1 MGNQSEKN
9 KKLLCDSIYVE
20 KEIVSKIYILVC
32 GTTKDVVFVV
42 VVVVVAAVAVAITV
56 VVVVAVAVV
65 AVAVVVIVVVVSS
78 QEEKTTHTIEKKIFQ
93 ILNFYM

>member
-42 VVVVVAAVAVAITV
+42 VVVVAAAVAVAITV
-56 VVVVAVAVV
+56 VVVVVVVVAV
-65 AVAVVVIVVVVSS
+65 AVAVVVVVVVVVVGAL
-78 QEEKTTHTIEKKIFQ
+78 FDG
-93 ILNFYM
+93 L

>member
-20 KEIVSKIYILVC
+20 KEIVSKIYFLVC

-42 VVVVVAAVAVAITV
+42 VVVVVAVAITV

-65 AVAVVVIVVVVSS
+65 AVAVVVIVVVVVVVVGAL
-78 QEEKTTHTIEKKIFQ
+78 FDG
-93 ILNFYM
+93 L